1 MLVWERMQ
9 PKTYVFF
16 GIVGAGKGT
25 QIELL
30 QKDLTAKDGRSI
42 VYAYPGS
49 EYRKIT
55 ASESFTGSL
64 VKGKLERGELQPD
77 FLTVALFTSIL
88 VDQLTPESHLIADG
102 YPRTPAQTEAFVAAL
117 EFYKRASPEIVVIE
131 VSKEEVIKRMK
142 LRGRSDDT
150 DEGIARRFFEYENNV
165 LPALELLQ
173 SKGYTVHKINGEQTV
188 EAVHEEI
195 KQKLGL

>member
-1 MLVWERMQ
+1 MVVWHYME

-30 QKDLTAKDGRSI
+30 KQDLQAKDGKAI

-55 ASESFTGSL
+55 SGDSYIGSL
-64 VKGKLERGELQPD
+64 VKSKLDRGELQPD

-88 VDQLTPESHLIADG
+88 VNELTPESHLIADG
-102 YPRTPAQTEAFVAAL
+102 YPRTPVQTDAFVEAI
-117 EFYKRASPEIVVIE
+117 EFYNRQSPEIVVIE
-131 VSKEEVIKRMK
+131 VSKEEVTKRMK
-142 LRGRSDDT
+142 LRARTDDT
-150 DEGIARRFFEYENNV
+150 DEGIARRFFEYETNV
-165 LPALELLQ
+165 LPALEALKQ
-173 SKGYTVHKINGEQTV
+173 KGYKLHKINGEQSV
-188 EAVHEEI
+188 EAVHAEI
-195 KQKLGL
+195 KQALGI

>member
-1 MLVWERMQ
+1 MLVWERME

-30 QKDLTAKDGRSI
+30 KQDLQARDNRAI

-55 ASESFTGSL
+55 SGDSYTGSL
-64 VKGKLERGELQPD
+64 VKAKLDRGELQPD

-88 VDQLTPESHLIADG
+88 VNELTPESHLIADG
-102 YPRTPAQTEAFVAAL
+102 YPRTPAQTEAFVAAI
-117 EFYKRASPEIVVIE
+117 EFYKRQSPEIVVIE
-131 VSKEEVIKRMK
+131 VSKEEVTKRMK
-142 LRGRSDDT
+142 LRGRTDDT
-150 DEGIARRFFEYENNV
+150 DEGIARRFFEYETNV
-165 LPALELLQ
+165 LPALESLKQ
-173 SKGYTVHKINGEQTV
+173 KGYKLHKINGEQSV
-188 EAVHEEI
+188 EAVHAEI
-195 KQKLGL
+195 KQALGI